1 MPRITTPRRYDA
13 LNSLFLLQESGQLQP
28 ESIGEEILWTIPWLP
43 ESFLYQQE
51 FNRETVTG
59 AAGADAT
66 GTTVPAGELWFVPVA
81 SSCHNSAAANI
92 RAEIRLLHV
101 ASGGYSVIRS
111 EPFNDLTTNFPLAL
125 QRPVI
130 VPAGHALQA
139 IMQNMAGPAVATLR
153 YFYCRVK
160 WGEPLPKW

>member
-43 ESFLYQQE
+43 ESLLYQQE
-51 FNRETVTG
+51 FNQESVTG
-59 AAGADAT
+59 AAGAAAT
-66 GTTVPAGELWFVPVA
+66 GTTVPAGELWFIPVA
-81 SSCHNSAAANI
+81 SSEHNSPGAGI
-92 RAEIRLLHV
+92 RAELRILHV
-101 ASGGYSVIRS
+101 ASGGYSVARS
-111 EPFNDLTTNFPLAL
+111 EPFNDLTGNLAMSL
-125 QRPVI
+125 QRPI
-130 VPAGHALQA
+130 ILPAGHALQA
-139 IMQNMAGPAVATLR
+139 VMQNMAAPAVATLR